1 MPCVKMDPV
10 PPPATG
16 DSALDHKLLELL
28 PDFVASTIPIGKEF
42 PSVQIRLANSEAP
55 VAREA
60 FRELAQPRSP
70 TTTSAIAAW
79 LVAVARTH
87 RDRDD
92 GRGVRPPDWQSLP
105 REAAQQE
112 FRARYDR
119 WALLNSLA
127 DLLSMSRGAAD
138 EQLLLD
144 GIPSMPS
151 EEARAI
157 VARALLGAQ
166 PPLQETVDL
175 VCQNFP
181 GYVEGLRVA
190 PHDLMADQRRRPGIF
205 GLTRDTNPVCW
216 GLMRPLAELVLRAGP
231 ERSHAVLSPLLAPPE
246 PAFGILNALIN
257 RRDVAQTPIWL
268 ATLVPLAAGAF
279 QAEKSQ
285 RWSVE
290 REALNT
296 LGDSPSAWV
305 QVMTTTAE
313 GWVWN
318 EALQNLARMGRD
330 PERRP
335 EVHALVRQAL
345 HGPLAAQP
353 KGVPATR
360 LRRLAVTLDTA
371 DAPPSP
377 AVLKYKV
384 QGSVATDGG
393 PVIAIP
399 KEALAAWEG
408 AEPPSK
414 GRKVEAKSR
423 FVDPSDLSAPA
434 TDYDRVCDIGKVGLL
449 PVGDQTAIGLAH
461 SSCEWMRLK
470 AGGLLVLEGSIEALH
485 ETLLSDEADDVT
497 WHALG
502 DVELPSGNLVLLDA
516 TQPGKGARDT
526 IKIKLPVGAYSVSW
540 AEIDDD
546 RGWIWAA
553 KVEAADGAKSAEV
566 KPAKKGS
573 AKAAGKKR

>member
-1 MPCVKMDPV
+1 MPSVKMEPV

-16 DSALDHKLLELL
+16 DSALDRKLLELL
-28 PDFVASTIPIGKEF
+28 PDFVTSTVPIGKEF
-42 PSVQIRLANSEAP
+42 PSLQIRLANSEAP
-55 VAREA
+55 VASEA
-60 FRELAQPRSP
+60 FRELAQPRP
-70 TTTSAIAAW
+70 PATTSAIAAW

-92 GRGVRPPDWQSLP
+92 GRGVRAPDWQSLP
-105 REAAQQE
+105 SEEAQQE
-112 FRARYDR
+112 FRARYNR

-127 DLLSMSRGAAD
+127 DLLSMSRDPAD

-157 VARALLGAQ
+157 VARALQGAQ
-166 PPLQETVDL
+166 PPLGKTVDQ

-181 GYVEGLRVA
+181 RYVDGLRGE

-205 GLTRDTNPVCW
+205 GLTRDTNPACW
-216 GLMRPLAELVLRAGP
+216 GLMRQLAEVVLRAGP

-257 RRDVAQTPIWL
+257 RRDIAQTPIWL
-268 ATLVPLAAGAF
+268 TTLVPLAAGAF
-279 QAEKSQ
+279 QAENSQ

-296 LGDSPSAWV
+296 LGESTSAWV
-305 QVMTTTAE
+305 QVMTTTTE

-330 PERRP
+330 PERRA
-335 EVHALVRQAL
+335 EVLGLVRQAL
-345 HGPLAAQP
+345 DGPLAAQP

-360 LRRLAVTLDTA
+360 LRRLAVTLETA

-377 AVLKYKV
+377 VVLKYKV

-449 PVGDQTAIGLAH
+449 PVGDQTAIGLGH
-461 SSCEWMRLK
+461 SSCEWIRLK
-470 AGGLLVLEGSIEALH
+470 AGGLLVLEGSIEAVH

-502 DVELPSGNLVLLDA
+502 DVELPSGNLVVLDA
-516 TQPGKGARDT
+516 TQPGKGARDA
-526 IKIKLPVGAYSVSW
+526 IKIKLPVGAYGVSW

-553 KVEAADGAKSAEV
+553 KVEAADGAKV
-566 KPAKKGS
+566 KPAKKAS
-573 AKAAGKKR
+573 AKAAAKKR